1 MKKDISITNNMIT
14 SLRSIESK
22 DELVN
27 ELVNILSLSLAK
39 QHEAKGRD
47 KQNLE
52 ELKQVQKMIQE
63 NDLNLGQ
70 YQQKLLMHYTKSVET
85 IESIIEK
92 ANDKDS
98 SILKRAYDNIV
109 DSVPALKDI
118 TSALM
123 RENPL
128 IGQTWKIAAGTFKF
142 AKDRIS
148 KIKAKKN
155 NEKSAINI
163 IDKQQKT
170 ISAIAENI
178 EDLKEDAVESD
189 KIDLSELEVLSDI
202 AVDIYNIKQNTKH
215 LDGLENVINDNE
227 SNQKNVNNIE
237 RIENET
243 NTTVENNTIERI
255 TDVENNNIILASDDV
270 IIEKLDNIDEHIE
283 DGINNLLKFLD
294 DGDKKK
300 EKNSI
305 LKRMRDTKTTIDTN
319 VVSKFSKNDDSKND
333 EKHSGLGKLLGSIKS
348 AMKFIRPMLGLLTGT
363 FLAKFVFGFKSL
375 FGFIGRI
382 GSVFGKLL
390 PIFPRILGRA
400 SLIGTVIFAVYDFI
414 NGIIDSFSIFED
426 NDNVGI
432 YDRINYA
439 YDYVA
444 AGFIKLINDILDVFG
459 LGFLDAETTQED
471 IAKELFKFKESLFNS
486 IKASIN
492 SLLDWLSDYLPDWLV
507 PDFRFDTSVKKFKSD
522 KDEPNNEVVRKIGDT
537 EFKSDSK
544 IFNNIIDT
552 GSSVVKETTKFFSDI
567 IDNVI
572 MPKESSISFKY
583 NQQVKLKEAELE
595 QINKTNN
602 NKQIVNSG
610 NSNVTNINNSQ
621 HVHSGGKNTRNPDKG
636 FVTAF

>member
-1 MKKDISITNNMIT
+1 MKKDVSITNNMIT

-22 DELVN
+22 DELVK

-39 QHEAKGRD
+39 QHEAKGKD
-47 KQNLE
+47 KKNLE
-52 ELKQVQKMIQE
+52 ELKEVQKMIQE
-63 NDLNLGQ
+63 NDLNLGH
-70 YQQKLLMHYTKSVET
+70 YQQKLLSHYSKSVEA

-98 SILKRAYDNIV
+98 SILKKAYDEIV

-148 KIKAKKN
+148 KIKKKKN
-155 NEKSAINI
+155 DEKSAVNI
-163 IDKQQKT
+163 IDKQSKT
-170 ISAIAENI
+170 IKSISENI
-178 EDLKEDAVESD
+178 EDLKEDAAESD

-215 LDGLENVINDNE
+215 LDGLENVIGDNE
-227 SNQKNVNNIE
+227 IS
-237 RIENET
+237 RIKDDDNE
-243 NTTVENNTIERI
+243 TVENNTIERI
-255 TDVENNNIILASDDV
+255 TEVENNNIILSSEDV
-270 IIEKLDNIDEHIE
+270 VIEKLDEIDEHIE
-283 DGINNLLKFLD
+283 NGIKNLLKFLD
-294 DGDKKK
+294 DSDKKK

-319 VVSKFSKNDDSKND
+319 IASKLSPDNNSKNE
-333 EKHSGLGKLLGSIKS
+333 EKHGSVLTKLLGGIKS
-348 AMKFIRPMLGLLTGT
+348 AMRFIKPMLGLLTGSM
-363 FLAKFVFGFKSL
+363 LAKFLFSFKSI
-375 FGFIGRI
+375 FSFIGRF
-382 GSVFGKLL
+382 GSAFGKLL
-390 PIFPRILGRA
+390 PVFPRILGRA

-471 IAKELFKFKESLFNS
+471 IAKELFKFRESLFNS

-492 SLLDWLSDYLPDWLV
+492 SLLNWLSEYLPDWLV
-507 PDFRFDTSVKKFKSD
+507 PDFRFNTDTKKFKSD

-537 EFKSDSK
+537 EFKTDSK

-572 MPKESSISFKY
+572 MPKESSVSYKY

>member
-1 MKKDISITNNMIT
+1 MKDVSITNNMIT

-22 DELVN
+22 DELVK

-52 ELKQVQKMIQE
+52 ELKEVHKMIQE

-70 YQQKLLMHYTKSVET
+70 YQQKLLTHYAKSVEA
-85 IESIIEK
+85 IESVIEK
-92 ANDKDS
+92 AGDKDS
-98 SILKRAYDNIV
+98 SILKKAYDDIV

-170 ISAIAENI
+170 ISAIADNI
-178 EDLKEDAVESD
+178 EDLKEDAAESD

-202 AVDIYNIKQNTKH
+202 AVDIYNIKQNTQH
-215 LDGLENVINDNE
+215 LDELENIIPDNVP
-227 SNQKNVNNIE
+227 NRKDVVDKIE
-237 RIENET
+237 RIDNET
-243 NTTVENNTIERI
+243 KTVENNTIERI
-255 TDVENNNIILASDDV
+255 TDVENNNIILTSEDV
-270 IIEKLDNIDEHIE
+270 VIEKLDDIDEHIT
-283 DGINNLLKFLD
+283 DGIKNVLKFLD

-319 VVSKFSKNDDSKND
+319 ITKLSQNDDSQND
-333 EKHSGLGKLLGSIKS
+333 EKRGGGIGKLLGGLKNVL
-348 AMKFIRPMLGLLTGT
+348 KFIKPLLVLITST
-363 FLAKFVFGFKSL
+363 VLTKFLFSFKAI

-382 GSVFGKLL
+382 GSIFGKII
-390 PIFPRILGRA
+390 PMFSRILGRA
-400 SLIGTVIFAVYDFI
+400 SIIGTIVFAIYDFI
-414 NGIIDSFSIFED
+414 NGIINSFSIFED
-426 NDNVGI
+426 NDNI
-432 YDRINYA
+432 AISDRVMYA
-439 YDYVA
+439 LNYVA
-444 AGFIKLINDILDVFG
+444 GGFIKLINDILDIFG
-459 LGFLDAETTQED
+459 LGFLDSETTQED
-471 IAKELFKFKESLFNS
+471 IAKELFKFWESISNS
-486 IKASIN
+486 IKAVLN
-492 SLLDWLSDYLPDWLV
+492 SVLDWLSDSLPDWMV

-522 KDEPNNEVVRKIGDT
+522 EDKPHNEMVQKMGNV
-537 EFKSDSK
+537 EFESDSK
-544 IFNNIIDT
+544 FFNNIIET
-552 GSSVVKETTKFFSDI
+552 GNTVAKETVKFFSDV

-572 MPKESSISFKY
+572 MPKENSVSYKY

-595 QINKTNN
+595 QINRTNN
-602 NKQIVNSG
+602 NKQVINSG
-610 NSNVTNINNSQ
+610 NSNVTNINNAQ
-621 HVHSGGKNTRNPDKG
+621 HIHNGGKNTRNPDKG